1 LTNPQSCSRNYRT
14 LLITID
20 PSSSAPL
27 YRQIAEGVRRAVDRE
42 EVKPGERLPAARH
55 LARLLEVNM
64 HTVLRAYADLRDEGL
79 VELRRGRGAVVVV
92 GPGAGWLSEAARRL
106 IADAERRGI
115 DGVEVVAAVADAAR
129 HTE

>member
-1 LTNPQSCSRNYRT
+1 
-14 LLITID
+14 
-20 PSSSAPL
+20 
-27 YRQIAEGVRRAVDRE
+27 
-42 EVKPGERLPAARH
+42 
-55 LARLLEVNM
+55 M